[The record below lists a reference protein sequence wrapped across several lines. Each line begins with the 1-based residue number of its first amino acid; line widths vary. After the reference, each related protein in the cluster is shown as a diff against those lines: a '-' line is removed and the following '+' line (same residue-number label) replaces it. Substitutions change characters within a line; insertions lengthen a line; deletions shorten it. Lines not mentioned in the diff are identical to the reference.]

1 MTRRAFTQFPMSIA
15 PGQAP
20 GGVVFRVYSVH
31 DGKLVVNRCLFD
43 MASSDM
49 ASSDLAREDAAATA
63 ALGLGAEDVIPV
75 GYDGD
80 TGERID
86 L

>member
-1 MTRRAFTQFPMSIA
+1 MTRRAFRQVPMSIA

-20 GGVVFRVYSVH
+20 GGVVFRVYSL
-31 DGKLVVNRCLFD
+31 DGRLVVERCLFH
-43 MASSDM
+43 MESSDE
-49 ASSDLAREDAAATA
+49 AREDAAATA